1 MRDTRKKSKSRGK
14 YQRVAVSSSKLSFMI
29 HTVRAEM
36 VANVLEVSVAAGD
49 RISIGETLLL
59 LESMKM
65 EIPVL
70 AEISG
75 EVREVAVAVGDV
87 IQEGD
92 PLVLIDE
99 QARSAS
105 NQATSNQATSSHS
118 ASSHS
123 ASSQR
128 GSNQS

>member
-1 MRDTRKKSKSRGK
+1 
-14 YQRVAVSSSKLSFMI
+14 MI

-49 RISIGETLLL
+49 RIAIGETLLL

-75 EVREVAVAVGDV
+75 EVLEVAVAVGDV

-105 NQATSNQATSSHS
+105 NQATSNQATSNHS
-118 ASSHS
+118 ASG
-123 ASSQR
+123 QR
-128 GSNQS
+128 GSNHS